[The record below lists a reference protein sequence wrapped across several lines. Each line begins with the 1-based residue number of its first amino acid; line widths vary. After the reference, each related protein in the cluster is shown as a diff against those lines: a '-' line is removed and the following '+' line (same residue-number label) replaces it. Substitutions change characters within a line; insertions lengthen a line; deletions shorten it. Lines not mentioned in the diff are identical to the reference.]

1 MKKNVS
7 LWIGLLVAISP
18 LLLSAPVQA
27 AQDQALEITDVTYKS
42 EDGTVASKLYR
53 LKDLRGRAPAIVVL
67 PGRGRDFSGLEWLI
81 KPLAQSG
88 YAVMAIGYRGIPVR
102 YYLKDVED
110 ARNAITYLETVP
122 YIDPSRIGIFGH
134 SRGGMAALM
143 TAASGDKRVR
153 SVVAASAPT
162 DHFKSV
168 EEKKFSAA
176 HYPDRM
182 RTREKPPDEDPD
194 YYRSISAIYHASK
207 MREVPIFLIHGAAD
221 FLCFVDHSLN
231 MYGALKVAGNR
242 QARIEV
248 IPGAGHFFERG
259 FDGYVFDEVTKLVV
273 PWFDET
279 LKGKQRPGN

>member
-53 LKDLRGRAPAIVVL
+53 LKDLRARAPAIVVL